1 MAVTNCPCDV
11 IAPQVLA
18 LMFEGGI
25 PPSLPVR
32 PDGSASKDQVFT
44 ELQRL
49 WEQAITDCDT
59 HHEKEK
65 SK

>member
-1 MAVTNCPCDV
+1 MAVTNCPGDV

-18 LMFEGGI
+18 LMFGDGI
-25 PPSLPVR
+25 PTSLPVR
-32 PDGSASKDQVFT
+32 SDGSVSKDLVFT

-65 SK
+65 LK